1 MGAGYVLRARLGCV
15 ARGLRAPRR
24 NIVVTGR
31 ATKERERVVHV
42 HDKEGLVDINVG
54 SSLSSFAIANPA
66 RHALSAAADR

>member
-1 MGAGYVLRARLGCV
+1 M
-15 ARGLRAPRR
+15 
-24 NIVVTGR
+24 VTGR